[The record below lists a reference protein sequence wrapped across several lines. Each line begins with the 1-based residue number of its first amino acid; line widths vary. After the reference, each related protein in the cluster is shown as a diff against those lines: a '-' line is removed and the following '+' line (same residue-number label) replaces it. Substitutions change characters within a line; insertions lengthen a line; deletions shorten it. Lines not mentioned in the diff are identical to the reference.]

1 MYISSPITFFINERN
16 KTMWYVK
23 LNGTILPTPYLH
35 YSDCFDACNR
45 LKEEMIA
52 VCTEPVFI
60 E

>member
-1 MYISSPITFFINERN
+1 
-16 KTMWYVK
+16 MWYVK
-23 LNGTILPTPYLH
+23 LNGTILPTPYLY